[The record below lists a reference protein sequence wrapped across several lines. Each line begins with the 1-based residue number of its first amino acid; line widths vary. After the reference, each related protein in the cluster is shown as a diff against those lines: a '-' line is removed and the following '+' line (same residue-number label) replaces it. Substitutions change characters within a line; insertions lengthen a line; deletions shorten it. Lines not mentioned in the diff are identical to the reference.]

1 MRVYMDTSAL
11 IKLLVEESESTALR
25 SYVRSHDLEVATS
38 EYSIIELRRN
48 ADWLGVD
55 PIRSEALLDSLY
67 LVLIDRLTIR
77 RASLVPNI
85 RQSSDR
91 SGFLRSVDALHIA
104 VAETLP
110 DLEAFVTYDGR
121 QGDAARLMGMRVVS
135 PGSA

>member
-1 MRVYMDTSAL
+1 M
-11 IKLLVEESESTALR
+11 
-25 SYVRSHDLEVATS
+25 
-38 EYSIIELRRN
+38 RRN

-55 PIRSEALLDSLY
+55 PLRFETLLDSRY
-67 LVLIDRLTIR
+67 LVLIDRFTIR
-77 RASLVPNI
+77 WASLVPNV

-91 SGFLRSVDALHIA
+91 SGFVRSADALHIT

-121 QGDAARLMGMRVVS
+121 QGDAVRLLGMQVVS